1 MVVRKATHWLVTTTT
16 HCMEVPPPLG
26 QYSWRRH
33 QGVNKE
39 DVIVAICFQC
49 EPIPL
54 RFDSILSFSLT
65 IQVLRFVTELKPLTL
80 QWVPELVGHACPWI
94 IGIIFYKINCFI
106 NCMVKYSSSK
116 LSLFLA
122 LGRSFLILIFWF
134 FIVLLCNFLCHM
146 LDWTDLC
153 KRSLQWDFLG

>member
-1 MVVRKATHWLVTTTT
+1 MMVVRKATHWLVTTTT

-106 NCMVKYSSSK
+106 NCMVNYSSSK
-116 LSLFLA
+116 LSLFFY
-122 LGRSFLILIFWF
+122 SDFLILYCFALQCF
-134 FIVLLCNFLCHM
+134 M
-146 LDWTDLC
+146 SYARLD
-153 KRSLQWDFLG
+153 RSLQKKSSMGLPWLN